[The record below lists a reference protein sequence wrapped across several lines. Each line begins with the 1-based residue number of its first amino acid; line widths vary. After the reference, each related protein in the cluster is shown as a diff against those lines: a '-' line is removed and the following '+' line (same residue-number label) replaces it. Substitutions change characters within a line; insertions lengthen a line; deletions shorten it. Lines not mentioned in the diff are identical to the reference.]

1 MLRRWVAF
9 AVVLCAV
16 VMMIPRTVRADNSSA
31 HSVAVAVLALD
42 SDDAEENADALTG
55 ALRSKIR
62 NSQGWS
68 LVETTQTLGMLTQ
81 PISFAGLPVVSA
93 PVPSPDPSALPCG
106 VQVIGAHGADAVA
119 FGAARQLSER
129 LWGGD
134 ATARPSHTPV
144 SAT

>member
-16 VMMIPRTVRADNSSA
+16 VMMIPRTARADNSGGNRA
-31 HSVAVAVLALD
+31 AVAVLALD

-68 LVETTQTLGMLTQ
+68 LVDTTQTLGMLTAALRCPGK
-81 PISFAGLPVVSA
+81 PIPAECEQRIA
-93 PVPSPDPSALPCG
+93 E
-106 VQVIGAHGADAVA
+106 
-119 FGAARQLSER
+119 QLKT
-129 LWGGD
+129 D
-134 ATARPSHTPV
+134 
-144 SAT
+144 